1 MPSNVI
7 STELKLMIGNCFVA
21 RKNCRRKSS
30 SKTHYRKIA
39 EEEEA
44 ARPIKAWQKNIAEG
58 SSCFSQL
65 PPVLQQNVLCS
76 RTSRHRQTGRPSE
89 LIYKMMYDFF
99 LVKLCFVGFVW
110 PLCQICIGMVHV
122 ICFSVVL

>member
-7 STELKLMIGNCFVA
+7 STKLKLMIGNCYVV
-21 RKNCRRKSS
+21 RKNCKRKSG

-65 PPVLQQNVLCS
+65 PPVLQQNV
-76 RTSRHRQTGRPSE
+76 TSWTGRPSE
-89 LIYKMMYDFF
+89 FIYK
-99 LVKLCFVGFVW
+99 
-110 PLCQICIGMVHV
+110 I
-122 ICFSVVL
+122 

>member
-7 STELKLMIGNCFVA
+7 STELKLMIGNCSVA

-30 SKTHYRKIA
+30 RKTHYRKIA

-44 ARPIKAWQKNIAEG
+44 AKPIKAWQKNIAEG

-76 RTSRHRQTGRPSE
+76 RTSRHGREDQVNLYIRCGKVLS
-89 LIYKMMYDFF
+89 MSG
-99 LVKLCFVGFVW
+99 GFK
-110 PLCQICIGMVHV
+110 
-122 ICFSVVL
+122 

>member
-1 MPSNVI
+1 LYTFLHWASLESLEILLNNSCPVI
-7 STELKLMIGNCFVA
+7 FYCYVEAAVIYAFQCDFYRIETHDWYCSVA

-65 PPVLQQNVLCS
+65 PPVLQQIV
-76 RTSRHRQTGRPSE
+76 TS
-89 LIYKMMYDFF
+89 
-99 LVKLCFVGFVW
+99 
-110 PLCQICIGMVHV
+110 
-122 ICFSVVL
+122 